1 MASLTKVST
10 FRAFKST
17 NYTLYFV
24 GRSVS
29 QFGTWMQRTAVV
41 WVVYSITH
49 SAFMLG
55 LTIFAEQFPSFLLS
69 VFGGIA
75 ADRYNRYKIIQLT
88 QIASMIQASLLAV
101 VVMSNHY
108 VVWEILVLSVLL
120 GIINAY
126 DVPARQS
133 MIHDVVEEDA
143 DLPSAL
149 SLSAAMASVA
159 RLLGPAVSGIVL
171 EKFGA
176 ALCFWINAASFGGVM
191 LSIAFMKIPEA
202 KYHHVKK
209 KVFTELAEGFIYL
222 RRQASIGLVI
232 VMLSITSLLVLP
244 YDTLIPIF
252 AKVVFKGNAATYGY
266 ISGFIGAGAVIGTI
280 VLASLKH
287 GAALRRILLVSTV
300 ILGAGL
306 ICFSYTSNFPLAM
319 FFAVITGFGGIAQF
333 TTCNIIVQSESA
345 PGMRGRAISILL
357 TAIFGM
363 MPLGSLIV
371 GAASQRIGAQATLL
385 CQGIIAIIVAAVFSK
400 ILKKQRLKNNP
411 APQLNMEAEKQII
424 ETN

>member
-1 MASLTKVST
+1 MTRLTDITT

-17 NYTLYFV
+17 NYTLYFI

-41 WVVYSITH
+41 WVIYSMTH

-55 LTIFAEQFPSFLLS
+55 LTVFAEQFPSFLLS

-75 ADRYNRYKIIQLT
+75 ADRYNRYRIIQLT
-88 QIASMIQASLLAV
+88 QITSMIQASLLAV
-101 VVMSNHY
+101 LVMTNRY
-108 VVWEILVLSVLL
+108 VVWEILALSVLL

-133 MIHDVVEEDA
+133 MIHEVVAEDA

-159 RLLGPAVSGIVL
+159 RLLGPAVSGIIL

-176 ALCFWINAASFGGVM
+176 PLCFWINAASFGGVM
-191 LSIAFMKIPEA
+191 LSIAFMQVPKANNPRL
-202 KYHHVKK
+202 KK
-209 KVFTELAEGFIYL
+209 KVVTELAEGFIYL
-222 RRQASIGLVI
+222 RREASIGLVI

-252 AKVVFKGNAATYGY
+252 AKVVFKGNAATFGY
-266 ISGFIGAGAVIGTI
+266 ISGFIGAGAVIGTN
-280 VLASLKH
+280 VLASLRH
-287 GAALRRILLVSTV
+287 GVGLRRILLISTV
-300 ILGAGL
+300 ILGLGL
-306 ICFSYTSNFPLAM
+306 ICFSFTGHFALAM
-319 FFAVITGFGGIAQF
+319 FFAVVTGFGGIAQF

-345 PGMRGRAISILL
+345 PAMRGRVISILL

-371 GAASQRIGAQATLL
+371 GAVSQHIGAQATLL
-385 CQGIIAIIVAAVFSK
+385 CQGIVAILVAAVFSW
-400 ILKKQRLKNNP
+400 ILKKQRLKINP
-411 APQLNMEAEKQII
+411 AQPLSNPPEKEMIKN
-424 ETN
+424 T

>member
-1 MASLTKVST
+1 
-10 FRAFKST
+10 
-17 NYTLYFV
+17 
-24 GRSVS
+24 
-29 QFGTWMQRTAVV
+29 MQRTAVV
-41 WVVYSITH
+41 WVVYSMTH
-49 SAFMLG
+49 SAFMIG

-88 QIASMIQASLLAV
+88 QIVSMIQASLLALL
-101 VVMSNHY
+101 VMTHRY
-108 VVWEILVLSVLL
+108 VVWEILALSVLL

-133 MIHDVVEEDA
+133 LIHEVVTEEA

-159 RLLGPAVSGIVL
+159 RLLGPAVSGIIL
-171 EKFGA
+171 AKFGA
-176 ALCFWINAASFGGVM
+176 APCFWINAASFGGVM
-191 LSIAFMKIPEA
+191 LSIAFMKIPKA
-202 KYHHVKK
+202 SYQHLKK
-209 KVFTELAEGFIYL
+209 KVITELAEGFIYL
-222 RRQASIGLVI
+222 RREASIGLVI

-252 AKVVFKGNAATYGY
+252 AKVIFKGNAATFGY
-266 ISGFIGAGAVIGTI
+266 ISGFIGAGAVVGTI

-287 GAALRRILLVSTV
+287 GAALRRILLISTV
-300 ILGAGL
+300 ILGVGL

-319 FFAVITGFGGIAQF
+319 FFAMITGFGGIAQF

-345 PGMRGRAISILL
+345 PHMRGRAISILL

-371 GAASQRIGAQATLL
+371 GTVSQRIGAQATLL

-400 ILKKQRLKNNP
+400 ILKKQRLKNKP
-411 APQLNMEAEKQII
+411 APQLNREAEKQII